1 MQLKPPETEVPYEQ
15 LLAELNRLVGRIE
28 RDETGI
34 DQLIGDVN
42 RAYDIV
48 AALRG
53 RIGRTEELLAEVIA
67 VRQAHD
73 SSGLEAP
80 GPSDSAIQGG
90 GGEGQNVNAPND
102 ATFPADEE

>member
-1 MQLKPPETEVPYEQ
+1 MRCSRSGVTVQLKPSETEVPYEQ

-53 RIGRTEELLAEVIA
+53 RIGRTEELLAEVVSRLLGPPTPRSRAA
-67 VRQAHD
+67 VGKAK
-73 SSGLEAP
+73 
-80 GPSDSAIQGG
+80 
-90 GGEGQNVNAPND
+90 
-102 ATFPADEE
+102 T